1 MELLDKN
8 GLTEAAYL
16 ANYRPGD
23 YPRPSVTADMA
34 VFREGAAGWELL
46 LIRRG
51 GHPFLGKWALPGGFS
66 EPGET
71 VDETAARELREE
83 TRLAGLPLTPVG
95 FFSQPGRDKRGWT
108 MSEAFAAT
116 LPEDGPAPMAGDD
129 AREAAWFS
137 VDSRWENGM
146 VLLSFAGPERFEAKL
161 TRNGA
166 YAFSI
171 LDTGGLAFDH
181 AHIIAQAMEK
191 MGLLQPEPVDY
202 DTLNAQLAAL
212 VEGVPHPLANLSNA
226 AALLWESLGG
236 INWAGFYLLE
246 GDKLILGP
254 FMGKPACIE
263 IPLNKGVC
271 GAAARAN
278 ATQLVPD
285 VHAFP
290 GHIACDSA
298 SRSEIVIPLRKSG
311 VVFGVLDI
319 DSPLLHR
326 FNETDKTGLEA
337 FARILEKTLEG
348 LPEVRS

>member
-8 GLTEAAYL
+8 GLTEAEYL
-16 ANYRPGD
+16 ANYRQGD

-34 VFREGAAGWELL
+34 VFRETEAGMELL

-83 TRLAGLPLTPVG
+83 TNLADLPLTPFG
-95 FFSQPGRDKRGWT
+95 FFSTPGRDKRAWT
-108 MSEAFAAT
+108 MSEGFAAV
-116 LPEDGPAPMAGDD
+116 LPQDAPAPVAGDD
-129 AREAAWFS
+129 ARETGWFQ
-137 VDSRWENGM
+137 VGSRWADG
-146 VLLSFAGPERFEAKL
+146 VLTLCFEGQETFEAKL
-161 TRNGA
+161 VRDGA

-171 LDTGGLAFDH
+171 LETGGLAFDH
-181 AHIIAQAMEK
+181 AHIIARAMER
-191 MGLLQPEPVDY
+191 MGLLQPEPADY
-202 DTLNAQLAAL
+202 DALNAQLSAL

-236 INWAGFYLLE
+236 INWAGFYLSE
-246 GDKLILGP
+246 GDKLVLGP

-263 IPLNKGVC
+263 ISLTKGVC
-271 GAAARAN
+271 GAAARTDS
-278 ATQLVPD
+278 TQLVPD

-298 SRSEIVIPLRKSG
+298 SRSEIVVPLRKDG
-311 VVFGVLDI
+311 KVVGVLDI

-326 FNETDKTGLEA
+326 FTEADKAGLEA
-337 FARILEKTLEG
+337 FARILEEAI
-348 LPEVRS
+348 

>member
-1 MELLDKN
+1 MELLDAN
-8 GLTEAAYL
+8 GLTEAEYL
-16 ANYRPGD
+16 AGYRQGD

-34 VFREGAAGWELL
+34 VFREGERGMELL

-83 TRLAGLPLTPVG
+83 TNLEGLPLTPFG
-95 FFSQPGRDKRGWT
+95 FFSTPGRDVRAWT
-108 MSEAFAAT
+108 MSEGFAAI
-116 LPEDGPAPMAGDD
+116 LPADSPEPVAGDD
-129 AREAAWFS
+129 ARETGWFT
-137 VDSRWENGM
+137 VDSRWESG
-146 VLLSFAGPERFEAKL
+146 VLTLSFDGPEQFEARL
-161 TRNGA
+161 TRDGA

-191 MGLLQPEPVDY
+191 MGLLQPEPANY
-202 DTLNAQLAAL
+202 ATLNAQLASL
-212 VEGVPHPLANLSNA
+212 VEGVPHPLANLANA
-226 AALLWESLGG
+226 AALLWDSLGG
-236 INWAGFYLLE
+236 INWAGFYLME
-246 GDKLILGP
+246 GEKLVLGP

-263 IPLNKGVC
+263 IPLHKGVC
-271 GAAARAN
+271 GAAARTD
-278 ATQLVPD
+278 ATELVPD

-298 SRSEIVIPLRKSG
+298 SRSEIVVPLHKDG
-311 VVFGVLDI
+311 KVVAVLDI

-326 FNETDKTGLEA
+326 FTEEDREGLEA
-337 FARILEKTLEG
+337 FARILEKAL
-348 LPEVRS
+348 

>member
-1 MELLDKN
+1 MELLDAN
-8 GLTEAAYL
+8 GLTEAEYL
-16 ANYRPGD
+16 AGYRQGD

-34 VFREGAAGWELL
+34 VFREGERGMELL

-83 TRLAGLPLTPVG
+83 TNLEGLPLTPFG
-95 FFSQPGRDKRGWT
+95 FFSMPGRDVRAWT
-108 MSEAFAAT
+108 MSEGFAAI
-116 LPEDGPAPMAGDD
+116 LPADSPEPVAGDD
-129 AREAAWFS
+129 ARETGWFT
-137 VDSRWENGM
+137 VDSRWESG
-146 VLLSFAGPERFEAKL
+146 VLTLSFDGPEQFEARL
-161 TRNGA
+161 TRDGA

-191 MGLLQPEPVDY
+191 MGLLQPEPANY
-202 DTLNAQLAAL
+202 TILNAQLASL
-212 VEGVPHPLANLSNA
+212 VEGVPHTLANLSNA
-226 AALLWESLGG
+226 AALLWDSLGG
-236 INWAGFYLLE
+236 INWAGFYLME
-246 GDKLILGP
+246 GEMLVLGP

-263 IPLNKGVC
+263 IPLHKGVC
-271 GAAARAN
+271 GAAAR
-278 ATQLVPD
+278 TDTTELVPD

-298 SRSEIVIPLRKSG
+298 SRSEIVVPLHKDG
-311 VVFGVLDI
+311 KVVAVLDI

-326 FNETDKTGLEA
+326 FTEEDREGLEA
-337 FARILEKTLEG
+337 FARILEKAL
-348 LPEVRS
+348 

>member
-1 MELLDKN
+1 MELLDKD
-8 GLTEAAYL
+8 GLTETEYL
-16 ANYRPGD
+16 AGYRQGD

-34 VFREGAAGWELL
+34 VFREGERGMELL

-83 TRLAGLPLTPVG
+83 TNLEGLPLTPFG
-95 FFSQPGRDKRGWT
+95 FFSTPGRDVRAWT
-108 MSEAFAAT
+108 MSEGFAAI
-116 LPEDGPAPMAGDD
+116 LPADSPEPVAGDD
-129 AREAAWFS
+129 ARETGWFT
-137 VDSRWENGM
+137 VDSRWESG
-146 VLLSFAGPERFEAKL
+146 VLTLSFDGPEQFEARL
-161 TRNGA
+161 TRDGA

-181 AHIIAQAMEK
+181 AHIIARAMER
-191 MGLLQPEPVDY
+191 MGLLQPESVDY
-202 DTLNAQLAAL
+202 DTLNAQLASL

-226 AALLWESLGG
+226 AALLWDSLDG
-236 INWAGFYLLE
+236 INWAGFYLME
-246 GDKLILGP
+246 GEKLVLGP

-263 IPLNKGVC
+263 IPLTKGVC
-271 GAAARAN
+271 GAAAR
-278 ATQLVPD
+278 TDTTELVPD

-298 SRSEIVIPLRKSG
+298 SRSEIVVPLHKDG
-311 VVFGVLDI
+311 KVVAVLDI

-326 FNETDKTGLEA
+326 FTEEDRAGLET
-337 FARILEKTLEG
+337 FARILEKAL
-348 LPEVRS
+348 

>member
-1 MELLDKN
+1 MELLDAN
-8 GLTEAAYL
+8 GLTEAEYL
-16 ANYRPGD
+16 AGYRQGD

-34 VFREGAAGWELL
+34 VFREGERGMELL

-83 TRLAGLPLTPVG
+83 TNLEGLPLTPFG
-95 FFSQPGRDKRGWT
+95 FFSMPGRDVRAWT
-108 MSEAFAAT
+108 MSEGFAAI
-116 LPEDGPAPMAGDD
+116 LPEDSPEPVAGDD
-129 AREAAWFS
+129 ARETGWFT
-137 VDSRWENGM
+137 VDSRWESG
-146 VLLSFAGPERFEAKL
+146 VLTLSFDGPEQFEARL
-161 TRNGA
+161 TRDGA

-191 MGLLQPEPVDY
+191 MGLLQPESANY
-202 DTLNAQLAAL
+202 TILNAQLASL
-212 VEGVPHPLANLSNA
+212 VEGVPHTLANLSNA
-226 AALLWESLGG
+226 AALLWDSLGG
-236 INWAGFYLLE
+236 INWAGFYLME
-246 GDKLILGP
+246 GEMLVLGP

-263 IPLNKGVC
+263 IPLHKGVC
-271 GAAARAN
+271 GVAAR
-278 ATQLVPD
+278 TDTTGLVPD

-298 SRSEIVIPLRKSG
+298 SRSEIVVPLHKDG
-311 VVFGVLDI
+311 KVVAVLDI

-326 FNETDKTGLEA
+326 FTEEDREGLEA
-337 FARILEKTLEG
+337 FARILEKAL
-348 LPEVRS
+348 

>member
-1 MELLDKN
+1 MELLDAN
-8 GLTEAAYL
+8 GLTEAEYL
-16 ANYRPGD
+16 AGYRQGD

-34 VFREGAAGWELL
+34 VFREGERGMELL

-83 TRLAGLPLTPVG
+83 TNLEGLPLTPFG
-95 FFSQPGRDKRGWT
+95 FFSTPGRDVRAWT
-108 MSEAFAAT
+108 MSEGFAAI
-116 LPEDGPAPMAGDD
+116 LPADSPEPVAGDD
-129 AREAAWFS
+129 ARETGWFT
-137 VDSRWENGM
+137 VDSRWESG
-146 VLLSFAGPERFEAKL
+146 VLTLSFAGRSQFEARL
-161 TRNGA
+161 TRDGA

-181 AHIIAQAMEK
+181 AHIIARAMEK
-191 MGLLQPEPVDY
+191 MGLLQPEPANY
-202 DTLNAQLAAL
+202 AILNAQLASL

-226 AALLWESLGG
+226 AALLWDSLGG
-236 INWAGFYLLE
+236 INWAGFYLMESNMLV
-246 GDKLILGP
+246 LGP

-263 IPLNKGVC
+263 IPLHKGVC
-271 GAAARAN
+271 GAAARTDS
-278 ATQLVPD
+278 TQLVPD

-298 SRSEIVIPLRKSG
+298 SRSEIVVPLHKEGR
-311 VVFGVLDI
+311 VMGVLDI

-326 FNETDKTGLEA
+326 FTEADRAGLEA
-337 FARILEKTLEG
+337 FARILEKTI
-348 LPEVRS
+348 